1 MRILV
6 LIIQY
11 PPDVNTSGALMAQVC
26 EGLAA
31 RGHEVSVVTSFPH
44 YEKFRVWDEYRG
56 KLLETDVRNG
66 VQVKRTCVLASGC
79 KQKML
84 NRLLSYLSF
93 NVLATVVGVTS
104 RREYDVIL
112 CSNGSFFSGLAAT
125 VIGRCKGAPFIYNVQ
140 DLYPETPVQARQI
153 TNRVVIDALERIER
167 FMYARAAHVSV
178 IAPGFRDNLLGKSV
192 PADKVTTIPN
202 FVDVDFIRPYPKLNA
217 FSREYGLTDKF
228 VVTHAGNLGYVYD
241 LDALLDVA
249 QRVRVA
255 SDIQFLIVGDGVER
269 KRLERRTRGLGL
281 DNVRFLPFQ
290 PRERLPLLR
299 AASDV
304 QVALYRDGS
313 ARFSMPSKVY
323 EIMASGRPVL
333 ASADPDSDLQRLV
346 TRTRC
351 GICIEPHNPE
361 KLSAALLALYRDPM
375 LRTRMGER
383 GRDAAV
389 KAYSRDAIVLQYE
402 ELCEAVASRAT
413 KSRGA
418 GRAARSRVGRRQSPA
433 NLLPRSD
440 EHHHRYRTGAFL
452 ECLESHSADH

>member
-1 MRILV
+1 VRILV

-11 PPDVNTSGALMAQVC
+11 PPDVNTSGVLMAQLC

-31 RGHEVSVVTSFPH
+31 RGHQVSVLTTFPH

-56 KLLETDVRNG
+56 KFLETDVRNG
-66 VQVKRTCVLASGC
+66 VEVKRSYVFASGN

-93 NVLATVVGVTS
+93 NALATLVGVTS

-125 VIGRCKGAPFIYNVQ
+125 LIGRVKGAPFIYNVQ
-140 DLYPETPVQARQI
+140 DLYPETPIQAGQI
-153 TNRVVIDALERIER
+153 SNKLVIGALERIER
-167 FMYARAAHVSV
+167 FMYARAAQVSV
-178 IAPGFRDNLLGKSV
+178 IAPAFRDNLLDKDV
-192 PADKVTTIPN
+192 PAHKVTTIPN
-202 FVDVDFIRPYPKLNA
+202 FVDVEFIRPYPKVND
-217 FSREYGLTDKF
+217 FSCEHGLTDKF

-249 QRVRVA
+249 HLVR
-255 SDIQFLIVGDGVER
+255 SEPDIQFLVVGDGVER
-269 KRLERRTRGLGL
+269 ARLENRALTLGL

-290 PRERLPLLR
+290 PRGRLPLLR

-304 QVALYRDGS
+304 QVALYRRGS

-333 ASADPDSDLQRLV
+333 ASADADSDLHRLV
-346 TRTRC
+346 TGARC
-351 GICIEPHNPE
+351 GICIEPHAPE
-361 KLSAALLALYRDPM
+361 KLSAALLALYRDPV
-375 LRTRMGER
+375 LRARMGQR

-389 KAYSRDAIVLQYE
+389 SAYSRDAIVPQYE
-402 ELCEAVASRAT
+402 ELCRRVADSAERT
-413 KSRGA
+413 
-418 GRAARSRVGRRQSPA
+418 RQKDVERNPT
-433 NLLPRSD
+433 
-440 EHHHRYRTGAFL
+440 RTGVMT
-452 ECLESHSADH
+452 